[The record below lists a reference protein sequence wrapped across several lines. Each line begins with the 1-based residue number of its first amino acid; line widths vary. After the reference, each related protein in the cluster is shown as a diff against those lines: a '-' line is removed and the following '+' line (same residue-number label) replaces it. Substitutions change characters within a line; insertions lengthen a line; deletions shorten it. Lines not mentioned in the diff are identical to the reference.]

1 MIISELVNLI
11 ESNSNGEYISIKLND
26 LIDEYNTI
34 NEQYNLKIIKIFEA
48 SGIKY
53 KFNEDNSLR
62 YWIN

>member
-11 ESNSNGEYISIKLND
+11 ESKSNREYISIKLND

-34 NEQYNLKIIKIFEA
+34 NEQYNIKIIKIFEA

-53 KFNEDNSLR
+53 KVNEDNSLR